1 MARVSRR
8 LASVVVVMTLGAGLV
23 AGCGGD
29 DDSTTTAST
38 PPPKA
43 QSEQEIRAVLDDFY
57 SDDNQA
63 KCQTLSAEALKTM
76 GGMDACLNNDAPAT
90 KTPFDV
96 KQVKIS
102 GTNATVHLKAG
113 ESVGNVHLVFEDG
126 AWKWSAPVPLSVQL

>member
-1 MARVSRR
+1 MAGIARR
-8 LASVVVVMTLGAGLV
+8 LASVAVAMALGSGLV

-57 SDDNQA
+57 SGDNQA
-63 KCQTLSAEALKTM
+63 KCQTLSAEALETM
-76 GGMDACLNNDAPAT
+76 GGMDMCLNNDAPAT
-90 KTPFDV
+90 KTPFEV
-96 KQVKIS
+96 KQIKIS
-102 GTNATVHLKAG
+102 GTTATVHLKAG